1 MTTTPQDELLARF
14 AKEVDLPAYL
24 AHRGFA
30 VVPDAK
36 NAAYIAMAN
45 TKSGQILLVAKEAD
59 GHGWTYKSATD
70 PRDRGS
76 VADYLERHE
85 RLSRPAALER
95 VVACLDP
102 KRRDVPEAVAYRA
115 HRHDKPRALVEAEAR
130 HDLAVGER
138 AEALKALARVGIRTA
153 AMPEW
158 RVGSLEG
165 GATAVNKI
173 LSEPTEIW
181 ASRYKPTDK
190 KLIIAERPIDAL
202 SYGQSK
208 GERDACYLAVGGE
221 LTPTRRTQLAHLLAD
236 LPAGMSVVIA
246 CGRDRA
252 GRELASQIE
261 TLAPQIKMERAQPEL
276 GARWNDQ
283 VQLESRHARSLE
295 GRSLG
300 MQR

>member
-1 MTTTPQDELLARF
+1 MSTTPQDELLARF
-14 AKEVDLPAYL
+14 SKEVDLPAYL
-24 AHRGFA
+24 GQRGYE

-36 NAAYIAMAN
+36 NAAYIALAH
-45 TKSGQILLVAKEAD
+45 KPSGRILLVARDAD
-59 GHGWTYKSATD
+59 GRGWTYKDATD

-102 KRRDVPEAVAYRA
+102 RRRDVPEAVAYRA
-115 HRHDKPRALVEAEAR
+115 HLHDKPRALVEAESR
-130 HDLAVGER
+130 HALAVRER
-138 AEALKALARVGIRTA
+138 AEALKALARVGIRTST
-153 AMPEW
+153 MPEW
-158 RVGSLEG
+158 RVGALEG
-165 GATAVNKI
+165 GAIAVDKI
-173 LSEPTEIW
+173 LSEPAEIW

-221 LTPTRRTQLAHLLAD
+221 LTPRRKTQIAHLLAD

-246 CGRDRA
+246 CGRDQA
-252 GRELASQIE
+252 GRQLAGELQR
-261 TLAPQIKMERAQPEL
+261 LAPQIKMERAQPEF

-300 MQR
+300 FQR

>member
-1 MTTTPQDELLARF
+1 M
-14 AKEVDLPAYL
+14 
-24 AHRGFA
+24 AHKA
-30 VVPDAK
+30 
-36 NAAYIAMAN
+36 
-45 TKSGQILLVAKEAD
+45 SGQILLVAKEAD
-59 GHGWTYKSATD
+59 GRSWTNKSATY

-85 RLSRPAALER
+85 RLSRSAALER

-102 KRRDVPEAVAYRA
+102 RRRDVPEAAAYRA
-115 HRHDKPRALVEAEAR
+115 HLHDKPRALVEAESR
-130 HDLAVGER
+130 HDLAVRER
-138 AEALKALARVGIRTA
+138 AEALKALERVGIRTA

-158 RVGSLEG
+158 RFGSLAG
-165 GATAVNKI
+165 GAPAVDKI
-173 LSEPTEIW
+173 LSEPAEIW

-190 KLIIAERPIDAL
+190 KLIIVERPIDAL

-246 CGRDRA
+246 CGRDGI

-261 TLAPQIKMERAQPEL
+261 KLAPQIKMERAQPEF

-283 VQLESRHARSLE
+283 VQLEGRHARSLE
-295 GRSLG
+295 GRALG
-300 MQR
+300 FQR